1 MSSGEMGSS
10 FKRHTHCAKR
20 SVQGVTCLYFS
31 IEGVFI
37 AGKEIKEVLFSQI
50 MYILKT
56 CTLKMV
62 VIRVSSE
69 CNYFKKQRIKR
80 IFMINGIQNNIAHYH
95 GVTTIYQRVWIE
107 KQPKRVFVGG
117 KARTK

>member
-69 CNYFKKQRIKR
+69 CNYFKKQRIYKEN
-80 IFMINGIQNNIAHYH
+80 FHDQWYP
-95 GVTTIYQRVWIE
+95 
-107 KQPKRVFVGG
+107 KQYSSLSWSNCNLPEGLD
-117 KARTK
+117 